1 LNSNGGFTFD
11 ANNAAYNSLAAG
23 ATQAVV
29 ANYSVA
35 DGRGGTATSTLTIT
49 VTGTNDAPVAVAD
62 TGPASTE
69 GGAAVTGSV
78 ATNDSDP
85 DTGAVLTYALNAP
98 VAGLTL
104 NTNGT
109 YSFNPANAAYNSLAA
124 GQTQNVVANY
134 TVTDAQG
141 LSSTSTLTFVV
152 TGTNDAPV
160 AVADVA
166 AGTEGNGSLTGSVAT
181 NDSDPDQNAV
191 LTYTLNAPVAGL
203 TLNANGT
210 YSFDLNSAAY
220 DALAAGQTQVVVA
233 NYTVTD
239 AQGATSTSTLTITV
253 TGTNEGIRA
262 VADTAAATEG
272 GAVVT
277 GSLATNDTNDE
288 PGAVTYALNAP
299 VAGLTVNTNGTFS
312 FDPTNA
318 AYNSIAPGETRAVV
332 ANYTATDAA
341 GRTST
346 STLTITVTGTNDVPV
361 AVADTNAGAEDTT
374 ITGSVATNDSD
385 PDAGSTLTYTV
396 VGAAPAGFTL
406 NANGT
411 YTLDTRNAAYQN
423 LTAGQVQNVVVNYQV
438 ADAQGGVATSTLTI
452 AVTGVVETV
461 NLDTDDDNN
470 LATARLFEAGAT
482 DFAFSDD
489 DNVASNVSINAFGA
503 DDIITFG
510 GALSDYTFASGDF
523 DADGAA
529 DDVRISSNVG
539 GAAGTVVLTNSIAAG
554 TTVTNEAQAE
564 AAIGSGTD
572 NFLFTG
578 VVTPPGNTTASLDAD
593 DDNNILTARVFDAST
608 DGFRFT
614 DDADTAN
621 TAVITGFGTNDLI
634 VLETGNSYS
643 FSSTALQSDGDNIT
657 NDLVVTFNKNG
668 VVSQIFIKDAVN
680 PNSVIFDEAGAE
692 QALNQFLGTSNVD
705 YFQFA

>member
-1 LNSNGGFTFD
+1 
-11 ANNAAYNSLAAG
+11 
-23 ATQAVV
+23 
-29 ANYSVA
+29 
-35 DGRGGTATSTLTIT
+35 
-49 VTGTNDAPVAVAD
+49 
-62 TGPASTE
+62 
-69 GGAAVTGSV
+69 
-78 ATNDSDP
+78 
-85 DTGAVLTYALNAP
+85 
-98 VAGLTL
+98 
-104 NTNGT
+104 
-109 YSFNPANAAYNSLAA
+109 
-124 GQTQNVVANY
+124 
-134 TVTDAQG
+134 
-141 LSSTSTLTFVV
+141 
-152 TGTNDAPV
+152 
-160 AVADVA
+160 
-166 AGTEGNGSLTGSVAT
+166 
-181 NDSDPDQNAV
+181 
-191 LTYTLNAPVAGL
+191 
-203 TLNANGT
+203 
-210 YSFDLNSAAY
+210 
-220 DALAAGQTQVVVA
+220 
-233 NYTVTD
+233 
-239 AQGATSTSTLTITV
+239 
-253 TGTNEGIRA
+253 
-262 VADTAAATEG
+262 
-272 GAVVT
+272 
-277 GSLATNDTNDE
+277 
-288 PGAVTYALNAP
+288 

-461 NLDTDDDNN
+461 NLDTDDDSN

-657 NDLVVTFNKNG
+657 NDLIVTFNKNG

-692 QALNQFLGTSNVD
+692 QALNQFLGTTNVD